1 LTNTQTVL
9 SALLR
14 WLIAGCGS
22 PGLPRGFGQI
32 AWASSS
38 KAAARRRRF
47 TAGFNTEFVVATAQ
61 VLNERVTADHVRSS
75 LIRSQPAQWFQSC
88 FESAVIVLDPI
99 VRVPTG
105 VMKRI
110 REQLIDNA
118 VDVPPDTSDF
128 DVGLI
133 NKPAVPQHCAAMV
146 VPR

>member
-1 LTNTQTVL
+1 LGKFIEGCRETQT
-9 SALLR
+9 
-14 WLIAGCGS
+14 
-22 PGLPRGFGQI
+22 
-32 AWASSS
+32 
-38 KAAARRRRF
+38 F